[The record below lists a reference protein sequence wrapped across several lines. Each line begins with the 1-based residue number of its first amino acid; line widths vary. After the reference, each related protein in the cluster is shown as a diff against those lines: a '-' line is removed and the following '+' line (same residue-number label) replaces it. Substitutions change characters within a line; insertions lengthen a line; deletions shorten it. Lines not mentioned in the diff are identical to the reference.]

1 MMNRKSKSNVKSFQ
15 EENDSLKNG
24 IESIVHIDLSYL
36 RAEDVSMYVYVQLNE
51 ECDFTTFF
59 LYISTGYTGLHQ
71 GEWPENALHAT
82 INMLQLKFKYKS
94 HAT

>member
-1 MMNRKSKSNVKSFQ
+1 M
-15 EENDSLKNG
+15 KNE

-36 RAEDVSMYVYVQLNE
+36 GAEDVSMYVYVQMKSVILQL
-51 ECDFTTFF
+51 FST
-59 LYISTGYTGLHQ
+59 YISTGYTGLHR

-82 INMLQLKFKYKS
+82 INMLQFNFKYES

>member
-1 MMNRKSKSNVKSFQ
+1 M
-15 EENDSLKNG
+15 D
-24 IESIVHIDLSYL
+24 
-36 RAEDVSMYVYVQLNE
+36 VYVQMKSVLLQL
-51 ECDFTTFF
+51 FST
-59 LYISTGYTGLHQ
+59 YISTGYTGLHQ